1 MARRGTTIFVPAR
14 DAPET
19 ISELAKP
26 QLVTAGEA
34 IAEAIPA
41 QVPVDSGTM
50 RSTYSPVLE
59 EATSDDGLAQVRV
72 HVGSPF
78 WHWLEYGTAYNA
90 PYRPVQRAVE
100 GLGVRYEP
108 K

>member
-1 MARRGTTIFVPAR
+1 MATLFVPAH
-14 DAPET
+14 DAAET
-19 ISELAKP
+19 LAELANP
-26 QLVTAGEA
+26 ALVTAAEA

-41 QVPVDSGTM
+41 NVPVDSGTM
-50 RSTYSPVLE
+50 RASYSPVLE
-59 EATSDDGLAQVRV
+59 EVADGVRV

-78 WHWLEYGTAYNA
+78 WHWLEYGTANNA